1 MTSVAAGTSPEDLRT
16 VVDDSATGDHAPTR
30 TTRMRPV
37 LIGIAAARLVL
48 SIVAV
53 FLAPWLYR
61 DHVAGLVAL
70 RPTKEVLLFAGY
82 QVRNGNVFWPVVAI
96 ATIPVLIVSVWV
108 FYALGKSYRDD
119 LDDADLPGI
128 AGRMLPRDRVTSL
141 RETVTDQGWS
151 FVFLGRLAVMPST
164 LVAAAAGTSDMS
176 TRTFL
181 LADTAG
187 AVVSAA
193 MLITAGV
200 LLGKTYESAGPWFT
214 VLGAGVMI
222 GLLVLLGRRLRA
234 RR

>member
-1 MTSVAAGTSPEDLRT
+1 MTSLAARTGPEDFRS
-16 VVDDSATGDHAPTR
+16 VVDDSSSSDHAPTR
-30 TTRMRPV
+30 TTALRPV
-37 LIGIAAARLVL
+37 LIGIAAARFAL
-48 SIVAV
+48 SIIAV
-53 FLAPWLYR
+53 FLVPWLYR

-82 QVRNGNVFWPVVAI
+82 QVRNGNVFWPVVAV
-96 ATIPVLIVSVWV
+96 AAIPMLIVSVWV

-119 LDDADLPGI
+119 LDDADLPGV
-128 AGRMLPRDRVTSL
+128 AGRLLPRDRITDL
-141 RETVTDQGWS
+141 RETVGAQGWS

-176 TRTFL
+176 TRTFV

-200 LLGKTYESAGPWFT
+200 LLGQTYENAGPWFT
-214 VLGAGVMI
+214 VLGAALMV

-234 RR
+234 KH

>member
-1 MTSVAAGTSPEDLRT
+1 MTPIAAGTSPEDLRS
-16 VVDDSATGDHAPTR
+16 VVNPPASLDHAPTR
-30 TTRMRPV
+30 TTTLRPV
-37 LIGIAAARLVL
+37 LIGIAAARFVL
-48 SIVAV
+48 SVVAL

-61 DHVAGLVAL
+61 DHLAGLVAL

-82 QVRNGNVFWPVVAI
+82 QVRNGNVFWPVVAV
-96 ATIPVLIVSVWV
+96 AAIPILIISVWV

-128 AGRMLPRDRVTSL
+128 AGRMLPRDRVTDL
-141 RETVTDQGWS
+141 RETVTDQGWT

-187 AVVSAA
+187 AIVSGA
-193 MLITAGV
+193 MLLTAGF
-200 LLGKTYESAGPWFT
+200 LLGETYETAGPWFT
-214 VLGAGVMI
+214 ALGAVVMV

-234 RR
+234 RH